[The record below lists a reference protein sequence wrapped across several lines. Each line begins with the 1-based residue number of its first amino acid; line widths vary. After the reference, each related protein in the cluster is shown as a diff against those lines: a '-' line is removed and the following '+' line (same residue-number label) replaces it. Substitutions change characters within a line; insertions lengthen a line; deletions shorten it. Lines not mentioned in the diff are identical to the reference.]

1 MELSFAELEVRAN
14 RLAHYL
20 RAQGVDAE
28 SLVGLCLPRGVEMVV
43 AVLGVWKAGAAY
55 VPLDPEYPAERL
67 AFMLRDSG
75 ASVLVGVEEVL
86 DELPVG
92 WGVRTIAVDEPLVVG
107 ALAAQPAVAPEPD
120 LLPEQLAYVIYT
132 SGSTG
137 RPKGVAVTHGG
148 LANYVRWAAG
158 AYGMDGGGGA
168 PLHSSLS
175 FDLTVTSVV
184 VPLVSGSAVVAS
196 AIGGAEG
203 LAELLAG
210 RGGFGL
216 VKAVP
221 GHLPLLAEL
230 VSDEAVAGSTRRLVV
245 GGEALHG
252 ADVRAWLARVPDSV
266 VVNEYGP
273 TETVVG
279 CCVFELTASQDIADT
294 VPIGRPIANTR
305 LFVLD
310 GSLRP
315 VPVGVAGELYIAG
328 AQLARGYLGRAGLT
342 AERFVASPFEQGGG
356 RMYRSGD
363 VVRWTA
369 DGRLEYLGR
378 ADEQVK
384 IRGFRIELGEV
395 QAVVAGHPQ
404 VAQAAVM
411 AREDTAGDKRLVAY
425 VVPDEDEAV
434 GIAEA
439 VRGYLGERLPEH
451 MVPSAVVVMEALPL
465 TVNGKVDRK
474 ALPAPD
480 YTGLAGA
487 GRAPATVQE
496 EVLCQAFAE
505 VLGLDRVG
513 VDDDFFVLGGHS
525 LLAVSLVENLR
536 TRGVSVSVKALFE
549 TPTPAGLAD
558 AAGAERVVVPASLI
572 PEGATGITPEMLPL
586 VELTQAEI
594 DRVVAQV
601 EGGAANVADV
611 YPLAPLQEGIFF
623 HSLMAGRDGDGA
635 DVYAQ
640 PTVLRFTSR
649 ERLDAFVDALQ
660 QIVNRHDIYRT
671 AIAWEGLA
679 EPVQVVA
686 RRIDLPVEQVELDPQ
701 GADPVEQMRA
711 LGISRMVLDRAPL
724 MSLHIAVEPGGDQW
738 LALLRIHHLVQ
749 DHTTLDV
756 LLAELRAL
764 LSGRG
769 ASLPEPLPFRD
780 FVAQARLGLPRE
792 EHERYFADLLGDVE
806 ETTAPYGILDAQ
818 YDGTTTV
825 HARFDMEGE
834 LAVSVRDLARSHGV
848 SAATVFHLAF
858 ARVLAAV
865 SGRDD
870 VVFGTVLFGRMNAG
884 AGADQVPGLFLNTLP
899 MRVRVG
905 AEGVSEALSGV
916 RRQLAE
922 LLVHEH
928 APLSLAQQASGV
940 TGGSP
945 LFTSIFNY
953 RHSQA
958 AVPESDA
965 ALEGITVLTSQERT
979 NYPLSV
985 SVDDLGTGF
994 SFSVLAV
1001 APADAEQICALMHAA
1016 VVNLAA
1022 SLVDGPES
1030 RLADV
1035 AVLDA
1040 AGRRQL
1046 VEEWNDT
1053 ARPLVDATLPGLFAA
1068 QAARTPDAVAV
1079 VFEGVE
1085 LSYAE
1090 LDARANRLARLL
1102 VGLGVG
1108 PESVVAVLMDRGVEL
1123 VVSLL
1128 AVLKAGGAYLPVD
1141 PEYPAGR
1148 IEAVLADG
1156 TPVCVL
1162 STTALEASVP
1172 DDVARVLVDHPLV
1185 ASELAGLPAQ
1195 APVVQVLP
1203 AHPAYVIFTSGSTG
1217 RPKGVVVPHAG
1228 IVNRLAWMQ
1237 ELSGIS
1243 AGDRVLQK
1251 TPFGFDVS
1259 VWEFFWPLV
1268 QGAALV
1274 LARPGGHREPAYLT
1288 GLIREQ
1294 RVTVTHFV
1302 PSMLEA
1308 FLREPAAADCTGLR
1322 AVFCSGEALPAP
1334 LRDRFLEL
1342 LDGVPLFNL
1351 YGPTEASVDVTAA
1364 RCVAGDGVV
1373 VPIGGPVANTR
1384 VYVLDGSLSPVPVGV
1399 EGELYLAGVQLARG
1413 YVGRA
1418 GLTAERFVACPF
1430 AEGGR
1435 MYRTGDRVR
1444 WNAQGQLVYLGRA
1457 DDQVKIRG
1465 FRIEPGEVQAVLAT
1479 HSGVGQVAVVVRE
1492 DVPGDIRLVAY
1503 AVPAGSDTSSDELVS
1518 LLREFAG
1525 ERLPAYMVPSA
1536 VVVLDA
1542 LPVTVNGKLDRK
1554 ALPAPDI
1561 AVGTG
1566 RSPVTMQE
1574 EILCGA
1580 FAHVLGLESVGV
1592 DDDFFALGGHSLLTM
1607 WLMSRVRALLG
1618 VELLPQVLFEAPTPA
1633 ALAARLAEAAPG
1645 RLAPAARVRPERIPL
1660 SFAQQRLWF
1669 LGQLEGPSA
1678 TYNIPMAVR
1687 LTGELDR
1694 EALAAALR
1702 DVIGRHEVLRT
1713 VFAAADGE
1721 PHQRVLPV
1729 EEAEFEL
1736 AVVETAPQELASAV
1750 SEALGH
1756 AFDLAAELPLRATLL
1771 ALSPEDHVLAVV
1783 MHHIAADG
1791 WSTGPLARDL
1801 SAAYTARL
1809 AGHAPDWTA
1818 LPLQYADYALW
1829 QRELLGDESDPDSV
1843 LSGQLAYWRAAL
1855 ADTPEE
1861 LELPVDR
1868 RRPATAS
1875 HRGESV
1881 ELAVCAQT
1889 HQRLTALAREQGA
1902 TLFMVLQAALAV
1914 TLSRIGAGTDIPIG
1928 SPVAGRTDEAL
1939 NDLIGFFVNTLVVRT
1954 DLSGDPTFTE
1964 VLERVRGAA

>member
-1 MELSFAELEVRAN
+1 M
-14 RLAHYL
+14 
-20 RAQGVDAE
+20 
-28 SLVGLCLPRGVEMVV
+28 
-43 AVLGVWKAGAAY
+43 
-55 VPLDPEYPAERL
+55 
-67 AFMLRDSG
+67 
-75 ASVLVGVEEVL
+75 
-86 DELPVG
+86 
-92 WGVRTIAVDEPLVVG
+92 
-107 ALAAQPAVAPEPD
+107 
-120 LLPEQLAYVIYT
+120 
-132 SGSTG
+132 
-137 RPKGVAVTHGG
+137 
-148 LANYVRWAAG
+148 
-158 AYGMDGGGGA
+158 
-168 PLHSSLS
+168 HSSLS

-184 VPLVSGSAVVAS
+184 VPLVSGSAVVVS
-196 AIGGAEG
+196 AAGGAEG
-203 LAELLAG
+203 LAELLGG

-230 VSDEAVAGSTRRLVV
+230 VSDEQAAGSTRRLVV

-252 ADVRAWLARVPDSV
+252 ADVRAWLARVPGSV

-279 CCVFELTASQDIADT
+279 CCVFELTAGDEIGDT
-294 VPIGRPIANTR
+294 VSIGRPIANTR

-310 GSLRP
+310 GHLQP

-342 AERFVASPFEQGGG
+342 SERFVASPFEVGGG

-384 IRGFRIELGEV
+384 VRGFRIELGEIE
-395 QAVVAGHPQ
+395 AVVAGHPQ

-411 AREDTAGDKRLVAY
+411 AREDVPGDKRLVAY
-425 VVPDEDEAV
+425 VVPDDEEAV

-451 MVPSAVVVMEALPL
+451 MVPSAVVVLDALPV

-480 YTGLAGA
+480 YTGLAGT

-496 EVLCQAFAE
+496 EILCQAFAQ

-513 VDDDFFVLGGHS
+513 VDDDFFALGGHS

-549 TPTPAGLAD
+549 TPTPARLAD
-558 AAGAERVVVPASLI
+558 AAGAERVVVPANLI
-572 PEGATGITPEMLPL
+572 PEDATQITPEMLPL

-623 HSLMAGRDGDGA
+623 HSLMAGRDGGRA

-640 PTVLRFTSR
+640 PTVLRFASR
-649 ERLDAFVDALQ
+649 ERLDAFVGALQ
-660 QIVNRHDIYRT
+660 RIVNRHDIYRT

-686 RRIDLPVEQVELDPQ
+686 RRVDLPVEQVELDPQ
-701 GADPVEQMRA
+701 GMDPVEQMRT
-711 LGISRMVLDRAPL
+711 LDVSRMALDRAPL

-738 LALLRIHHLVQ
+738 LALLRIHHLAQ

-756 LLAELRAL
+756 LVSELRAF
-764 LSGRG
+764 LSGRS

-780 FVAQARLGLPRE
+780 FVAQARLGVPRE
-792 EHERYFADLLGDVE
+792 EHERYFAELLGDIE
-806 ETTAPYGILDAQ
+806 ETTAPYGILDVHN
-818 YDGTTTV
+818 DGTTTA
-825 HARFDMEGE
+825 HARFHVEGE
-834 LAVSVRDLARSHGV
+834 LAARVRDLARSNGV
-848 SAATVFHLAF
+848 SAATVFHLAW
-858 ARVLAAV
+858 ARVLASL

-870 VVFGTVLFGRMNAG
+870 VVFGTVLFGRMNSG
-884 AGADQVPGLFLNTLP
+884 AGSDRVPGLFLNTLP

-905 AEGVSEALSGV
+905 VEGVAEALSGV

-953 RHSQA
+953 RHNEVA
-958 AVPESDA
+958 APEPGT
-965 ALEGITVLTSQERT
+965 ALEGITMLTSQDRT

-1001 APADAEQICALMHAA
+1001 APADAEQICALMNAA
-1016 VVNLAA
+1016 VENLAA
-1022 SLVDGPES
+1022 SLVDAPES

-1040 AGRRQL
+1040 AGRRL
-1046 VEEWNDT
+1046 VVEEWNDT

-1068 QAARTPDAVAV
+1068 QVARTPDAVAV

-1108 PESVVAVLMDRGVEL
+1108 PESVVAVLMERSVEL

-1148 IEAVLADG
+1148 IAAVLADAG
-1156 TPVCVL
+1156 PVCVL

-1185 ASELAGLPAQ
+1185 VSELAGLPVQ
-1195 APVVQVLP
+1195 APVVEVLP

-1217 RPKGVVVPHAG
+1217 RPKGVAVPHAG

-1237 ELSGIS
+1237 ELSGLS

-1274 LARPGGHREPAYLT
+1274 LARPGGHREPAYLAE
-1288 GLIREQ
+1288 LIQ
-1294 RVTVTHFV
+1294 RQNITVTHFV

-1308 FLREPAAADCTGLR
+1308 FLRESAAVDCTGLR
-1322 AVFCSGEALPAP
+1322 AVFCSGEALAAP

-1364 RCVAGDGVV
+1364 RCAVGDGAV

-1430 AEGGR
+1430 GSGEQ

-1444 WNAQGQLVYLGRA
+1444 WNADGQLVYLGRA

-1465 FRIEPGEVQAVLAT
+1465 FRIEPGEVQTVLAA
-1479 HSGVGQVAVVVRE
+1479 HSAVAQVAVVARE
-1492 DVPGDIRLVAY
+1492 DVPGDMRLVAY
-1503 AVPAGSDTSSDELVS
+1503 AVPADSDTPSDELIS
-1518 LLREFAG
+1518 LLLELAG

-1561 AVGTG
+1561 TVGTG

-1607 WLMSRVRALLG
+1607 WLMSRVRALLD

-1633 ALAARLAEAAPG
+1633 RLAARLAEAAPG

-1678 TYNIPMAVR
+1678 TYNIPMALR
-1687 LTGELDR
+1687 LTGELDQ

-1702 DVIGRHEVLRT
+1702 DVVDRHEVLRT

-1721 PHQRVLPV
+1721 PYQRVLPV
-1729 EEAEFEL
+1729 EEAGFEL
-1736 AVVETAPQELASAV
+1736 AVVEVAPQELASAV

-1809 AGHAPDWTA
+1809 AGQVPDWAA

-1861 LELPVDR
+1861 LELPTDR
-1868 RRPATAS
+1868 LRALVAS

-1881 ELAVCAQT
+1881 ELTVSAET

-1914 TLSRIGAGTDIPIG
+1914 TLNRLGAGTDIPIG

-1964 VLERVRGAA
+1964 VLERVRGAALGAFGHQDVPFDRLVEELAPVRSLARHPLHQVMLTVQNVGSAGLELPGLRPGPLPGPPGCCPRSSTWM